1 MKNLNSLR
9 LFLLY
14 SINIETMMRLFVSG
28 LILTMGVGQLTG
40 SGTSSQCCDPREAS
54 CQKLVNDCMASSFSS
69 DSARCNSI
77 CDPSRTDCQSMINQC
92 MDSSTATSTSRCQ
105 SLACS
110 LPGTDSTFKPSPMFS
125 PDSTFKPSPPPSGPI
140 TDSSPASTPRPS
152 IPAFTAIPSF
162 GGDGNV
168 PTSTCCD
175 GTTEMCKM
183 SIGMCLATTGNP
195 SMCERMACPSP
206 GASPYPTPR
215 QCCDGSMLGCQMTY
229 RGCMNETGNADM
241 CEMIIC
247 RDENSSPLPTK
258 KPNTECCD
266 GSLPICQMAVRECL
280 AAGQPESMCQ
290 LIMCP
295 VAPPTPASSRPPT
308 RPPMPTQ
315 RPTPSAFPTMF
326 IKPLMSTMPSR
337 LPRRTAAPTSF
348 VIPER
353 MPAELKFP
361 RANLTIFKRPEKIQE
376 IQAKLACALRLP
388 LEKIEIWNISI
399 LRATGKLEALDI
411 DVSVARLSSNGS
423 ARCMVFKDDPIVP
436 QVTSAAVARR
446 NLQGSSGDTIV
457 VNYDIVSPTEEIAT
471 SPSSELNAAIT
482 GDASMMAFA
491 NSVGSAGMT
500 AEVSSIS
507 APAGSGVAP
516 AGASNGPTSAGT
528 GTTQA
533 SSTISAIGVGVGV
546 AVGAVAIVGVGIA
559 VRMYRNRKR
568 RQARQVIHPVGGT
581 VWRQSVVQA
590 NPAHGSVRAMYAPG
604 QVRSGV

>member
-1 MKNLNSLR
+1 M
-9 LFLLY
+9 Y

-28 LILTMGVGQLTG
+28 LILAMGISQPTG
-40 SGTSSQCCDPREAS
+40 SSTSSQCCDPREAS
-54 CQKLVNDCMASSFSS
+54 CQSMISQCMASSFSS

-77 CDPSRTDCQSMINQC
+77 CDPSRPDCQTMINEC
-92 MDSSTATSTSRCQ
+92 MASSTASSTSRCQ

-110 LPGTDSTFKPSPMFS
+110 LPGADTTFKPSPMPSMPVDGSDF
-125 PDSTFKPSPPPSGPI
+125 TVKPSPPPSGPI
-140 TDSSPASTPRPS
+140 TTV
-152 IPAFTAIPSF
+152 IPSPGF
-162 GGDGNV
+162 GGSSDGNI
-168 PTSTCCD
+168 PGACCD

-183 SIGMCLATTGNP
+183 SISMCLATTGNP

-206 GASPYPTPR
+206 GASAYPTPR
-215 QCCDGSMLGCQMTY
+215 QCCDGSMPGCQATY
-229 RGCMNETGNADM
+229 RGCMNETRNADM

-247 RDENSSPLPTK
+247 RDDNGSPLPTK
-258 KPNTECCD
+258 KPITECCD
-266 GSLPICQMAVRECL
+266 GSLPTCQMAVRECL
-280 AAGQPESMCQ
+280 AAGQPESMCR

-295 VAPPTPASSRPPT
+295 VAPPTPAPSRPPMDPTPAPTSPPT

-326 IKPLMSTMPSR
+326 IKPLFSPMPSR

-361 RANLTIFKRPEKIQE
+361 KANLTMFKKPEKIQE

-388 LEKIEIWNISI
+388 LEKIEIRNISI

-423 ARCMVFKDDPIVP
+423 ARCMVFKDDPVVP

-446 NLQGSSGDTIV
+446 NLQGTSGDSIV
-457 VNYDIVSPTEEIAT
+457 VNYDIVSPPEEIAT
-471 SPSSELNAAIT
+471 SPSGDLNAAIT
-482 GDASMMAFA
+482 GDASMLAFA

-500 AEVSSIS
+500 AEVSSVQ
-507 APAGSGVAP
+507 AATGGGGGSGVAP
-516 AGASNGPTSAGT
+516 AGASNSPTSGGSGS

-533 SSTISAIGVGVGV
+533 PSTISAIGVGIGV
-546 AVGAVAIVGVGIA
+546 AVGAVAVVGVGIA
-559 VRMYRNRKR
+559 VRMYSNRKR
-568 RQARQVIHPVGGT
+568 RQARQVVQPVGGT